1 MANRIPSSLNWL
13 IDKRARI
20 AGEIDKTKRSLHKA
34 QKLIDELKDLEIK
47 LTAIDTALD
56 LHAVKI
62 DVSLIKPITSKYVKI
77 NIPHGELTRSILN
90 CIRTHQQN
98 GPVSTLLI
106 INYVI
111 TNHFDAN
118 SNIIPRNLVAKSI
131 HNRIKNL
138 CRNGTIE
145 RCHDIKSNQ
154 YGLWKISE
162 KFDFD

>member
-20 AGEIDKTKRSLHKA
+20 AGEIEKTKRSLDKA

-56 LHAVKI
+56 LHTVKI
-62 DVSLIKPITSKYVKI
+62 DVSLIKPIASQYVRTK
-77 NIPHGELTRSILN
+77 IPHGELTRSILN
-90 CIRTHQQN
+90 CIRTHQHN
-98 GPVSTLLI
+98 GPVSTQI
-106 INYVI
+106 ILNYVI
-111 TNHFDAN
+111 TNHLDAN
-118 SNIIPRNLVAKSI
+118 FIIIPRNIVAKSV

-138 CRNGTIE
+138 CRNGTID

-154 YGLWKISE
+154 YGLWKLSE
-162 KFDFD
+162 KFDLG